1 MKRKKKANSVPTFTI
16 NGENGD
22 STAYKVSD
30 MSPENQEKYS
40 HIVSLSTKADQS
52 RFNYVESMVAFQSGL
67 ETYRRDL
74 VQSLQ
79 NGEAE
84 KN

>member
-1 MKRKKKANSVPTFTI
+1 MKRKKKVDESPTFTI

-22 STAYKVSD
+22 SEEYKVSE

-40 HIVSLSTKADQS
+40 HIISLSTKAEQA
-52 RFNYVESMVAFQSGL
+52 RFNYVESQVAFQSGL
-67 ETYRRDL
+67 ETYKQDL
-74 VQSLQ
+74 VKSLQ